1 MVILRVTVIIA
12 MEEDMLSHAYAEID
26 GVEGC
31 GDSQE
36 KVRMWIARTRFK
48 KYVSS
53 SFYHLSMPSCGDH
66 DCSG

>member
-1 MVILRVTVIIA
+1 
-12 MEEDMLSHAYAEID
+12 MLSHAYAEID